1 MTPKETSTMRGQ
13 TTEYSVGL
21 GKTIFNSSVAIIP
34 VADFRGAQL
43 ALTER
48 FNRIKNSG
56 AWPEKPLLLLS
67 PEFRGKHI
75 EIREN
80 RDVQTTLEFEKYV
93 DSRLPLRER
102 LKGQNLSDFST
113 LHSEIKVVSHHEA
126 HAWAAVLFNP
136 FENALLFILDGAG
149 TKSES
154 GYEYLSLFRW
164 RDRKLELLD
173 RKYLRFSPSKIPGQ
187 NFCEGVGIFYEKAS
201 EFIFNSKT
209 EAGKV
214 MGLAPFGKSSGVV
227 TDYTAFLEGLDWKKQ
242 YAGKSK
248 AEWQSSENLKY
259 YQDLAATVQESFEA
273 FVMNYLKEI
282 KIRFPKEINLIF
294 TGGCALNCT
303 FNGKLVS
310 GKIFDQVYIPPNPG
324 DESIALGCAASF
336 FFEEAGEKWSP
347 TSWETQTSSR
357 GVISSAPRQAEIKK
371 IFHDCE
377 ITHPENLASEVAN
390 LLSSG
395 EIIAWFQGRS
405 ECGPRSLGNRSL
417 LAAPAKNGLKDFL
430 NKHIKFR
437 EDFRPYGCTVPWE
450 MAHEYFDVTPGFEN
464 PFMSYAVPVRSSFK
478 KTLESVT
485 HIDGSSR
492 MQTLHRE
499 QNPLFHEVLC
509 RMKDFNQES
518 VLLNTSLNVMNEPI
532 VETAEDARRFLETS
546 QVNYLVIG
554 EYIIRKKGTLHV

>member
-1 MTPKETSTMRGQ
+1 MTPKETTAVRGQ

-34 VADFRGAQL
+34 VANFRGAQL

-56 AWPEKPLLLLS
+56 AWPEKPLNLLS
-67 PEFRGKHI
+67 PVFRGKSI

-80 RDVQTTLEFEKYV
+80 RDVQTTLEFETYV
-93 DSRLPLRER
+93 DSRLPLKER

-113 LHSEIKVVSHHEA
+113 LHSEIKVVPHHEA

-136 FENALLFILDGAG
+136 FENALLLILDGAG
-149 TKSES
+149 TKSDS

-164 RDRKLELLD
+164 RDRKLELIE
-173 RKYLRFSPSKIPGQ
+173 RKYLHFSPSKIPGQ

-227 TDYTAFLEGLDWKKQ
+227 TDYASFLESLDWKKQ

-259 YQDLAATVQESFEA
+259 YQDLAATVQESFE
-273 FVMNYLKEI
+273 FFLTNYLSEI
-282 KIRFPKEINLIF
+282 KRKYPAEKNLIF

-310 GKIFDQVYIPPNPG
+310 GNLFERVFIPPNPG

-336 FFEEAGEKWSP
+336 FFETDSEKWQP
-347 TSWETQTSSR
+347 TPWETLTSSR
-357 GVISSAPRQAEIKK
+357 GIEASVPTASDIKNV
-371 IFHDCE
+371 FRDYE
-377 ITHPENLASEVAN
+377 VSLPADLPGAVASLLA
-390 LLSSG
+390 SG
-395 EIIAWFQGRS
+395 EIIAWVQGRS
-405 ECGPRSLGNRSL
+405 ECGPRALGNRSL
-417 LAAPAKNGLKDFL
+417 LAAPAKKGLKDYL
-430 NKHIKFR
+430 NQHIKFR
-437 EDFRPYGCTVPWE
+437 EEFRPYGCTVPWE
-450 MAHEYFDVTPGFEN
+450 LAHEYFDVQPGFEN
-464 PFMSYAVPVRSSFK
+464 PFMSYAVPVNSKYK
-478 KTLESVT
+478 KNLESVT
-485 HIDGSSR
+485 HIDGTSR
-492 MQTLHRE
+492 MQTLHQE
-499 QNPLFHEVLC
+499 QNPRFHALLLKM
-509 RMKDFNQES
+509 RDFNHDS

-532 VETAEDARRFLETS
+532 VETAEDARRFLESS
-546 QVNYLVIG
+546 QVKILIIG
-554 EYIIRKKGTLHV
+554 DYIIRKKENHHV

>member
-1 MTPKETSTMRGQ
+1 MTPKETSTVRGQ

-34 VADFRGAQL
+34 LANFRGAQV

-56 AWPEKPLLLLS
+56 AWPEKPLVLLS
-67 PEFRGKHI
+67 PVFQGKTI

-80 RDVQTTLEFEKYV
+80 RDVQTTLEFEEYV
-93 DSRLPLRER
+93 DSRLPLKER
-102 LKGQNLSDFST
+102 LKGQNLSAFST

-136 FENALLFILDGAG
+136 FENALILILDGAG

-164 RDRKLELLD
+164 RDRKLELLEK
-173 RKYLRFSPSKIPGQ
+173 KYLRFTPSRIPGQ

-201 EFIFNSKT
+201 EFIFNTKT

-214 MGLAPFGKSSGVV
+214 MGLAPFGNSSGVV
-227 TDYTAFLEGLDWKKQ
+227 TDYSSFLESLDWKKQ

-248 AEWQSSENLKY
+248 AEWQSSENLKV
-259 YQDLAATVQESFEA
+259 YQNLAATVQESFES
-273 FVMNYLKEI
+273 FLMNFLKEVKAKYPAEKNFI
-282 KIRFPKEINLIF
+282 L

-310 GKIFDQVYIPPNPG
+310 RKFFDRVYIPPNPG

-336 FFEEAGEKWSP
+336 FFETAADNWSP
-347 TSWETQTSSR
+347 TLWEKLTSSR
-357 GVISSAPRQAEIKK
+357 GVESSVPTASEIKNV
-371 IFHDCE
+371 FRDYDVSL
-377 ITHPENLASEVAN
+377 PVDLSGEVAK
-390 LLSSG
+390 LLSGG
-395 EIIAWFQGRS
+395 EIIAWVQGRS
-405 ECGPRSLGNRSL
+405 ECGPRALGNRSL
-417 LAAPAKNGLKDFL
+417 LALPARDGLKDYL
-430 NKHIKFR
+430 NRHIKFR
-437 EDFRPYGCTVPWE
+437 EEFRPYGCTVPWE
-450 MAHEYFDVTPGFEN
+450 LAHEYFDVEPGFEN
-464 PFMSYAVPVRSSFK
+464 PFMSYAVPVKSKYRK
-478 KTLESVT
+478 DLESVT
-485 HIDGSSR
+485 HIDGTCR

-499 QNPLFHEVLC
+499 QNPRFHDLLL
-509 RMKDFNQES
+509 RMKDLNHES

-546 QVNYLVIG
+546 KVKILVIG
-554 EYIIRKKGTLHV
+554 DHLIRKKEDHHV